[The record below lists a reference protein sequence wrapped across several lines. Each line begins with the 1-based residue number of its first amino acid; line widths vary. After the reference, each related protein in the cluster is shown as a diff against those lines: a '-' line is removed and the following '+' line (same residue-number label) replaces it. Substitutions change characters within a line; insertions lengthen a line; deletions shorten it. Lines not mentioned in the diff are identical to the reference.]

1 MFVLGKV
8 LEDRDSVSFRSKG
21 QACLL
26 SIRKDLGFQILFQLL
41 NSFLKKGNSD
51 KGYATDEA

>member
-1 MFVLGKV
+1 MLGKV

-26 SIRKDLGFQILFQLL
+26 SIIKDLGFQILFQLK
-41 NSFLKKGNSD
+41 KKGNSD
-51 KGYATDEA
+51 KGYDIDEA